1 MLKTQ
6 LRAFTCGIVATMAM
20 TFSAYAHNEKQ
31 TEVDMP
37 KLSETFGNLLG
48 KNMKDSGFDFDIDQ
62 VIVGIRKGIKNE
74 PPTLSTEQY
83 QNMMMIVQQN
93 AFQKLS
99 DENLRKADTFMKDN
113 AKAPDV
119 KTIEP
124 NKLQYLILEKGKGAV
139 VTDEDSPVINYTG
152 KYIDG
157 TVFSTSEETGGPI
170 TIPLKHTIPGF
181 KKGIAGMAEG
191 EKRRLF
197 IHPDEGYGSSAGHLP
212 PNSLLI
218 FDIDLIS
225 AKSKDTDDSDDSDD
239 SDDDADDENDD
250 DSDDEDDMKDTPKK

>member
-1 MLKTQ
+1 MLKTN
-6 LRAFTCGIVATMAM
+6 LRAFTCGIIATFAM
-20 TFSAYAHNEKQ
+20 TFSAEAHNEQ
-31 TEVDMP
+31 TDVDMP

-62 VIVGIRKGIKNE
+62 VIVGIRKGINNE
-74 PPTLSTEQY
+74 APSLSTEQY
-83 QNMMMIVQQN
+83 QTMMMVVQQN

-99 DENLRKADTFMKDN
+99 DDNLRKADTFMKDN
-113 AKAPDV
+113 AKATDV
-119 KTIEP
+119 QTLEP
-124 NKLQYLILEKGKGAV
+124 NKLQYQVLAKGTGTT
-139 VTDEDSPVINYTG
+139 VTEEDSPQINYSG

-181 KKGIAGMAEG
+181 RKGIAGMTEG

-218 FDIDLIS
+218 FDIEVIA
-225 AKSKDTDDSDDSDD
+225 AKSNDL
-239 SDDDADDENDD
+239 DDDADTTDD
-250 DSDDEDDMKDTPKK
+250 DSDEDDAEDEEDKK

>member
-1 MLKTQ
+1 MLKTN
-6 LRAFTCGIVATMAM
+6 LRAFTCGVIASFAM
-20 TFSAYAHNEKQ
+20 TFSADAHDDHS

-62 VIVGIRKGIKNE
+62 VIVGIRKGINNE
-74 PPTLSTEQY
+74 APALNTEQY
-83 QNMMMIVQQN
+83 QTMMMIVQQN
-93 AFQKLS
+93 AFKKLS
-99 DENLRKADTFMKDN
+99 DENLRKAETFMKEN
-113 AKAPDV
+113 ATADGV
-119 KTIEP
+119 KTIES
-124 NKLQYLILEKGKGAV
+124 NKLQYLVLQKGTGAV
-139 VTDEDSPVINYTG
+139 VTEEDSPQINYSG
-152 KYIDG
+152 KYVDG

-181 KKGIAGMAEG
+181 RKGITGMAEG

-218 FDIDLIS
+218 FDIELLA
-225 AKSKDTDDSDDSDD
+225 AKSNDA
-239 SDDDADDENDD
+239 DDADQDDD
-250 DSDDEDDMKDTPKK
+250 DSEDDEDDSEDEDTKE

>member
-6 LRAFTCGIVATMAM
+6 IRAYTCGIIASMAM
-20 TFSAYAHNEKQ
+20 TFSAEAHDDH
-31 TEVDMP
+31 TTVDMP

-62 VIVGIRKGIKNE
+62 VIVGIKKGINNE
-74 PPTLSTEQY
+74 PPALSTEQY
-83 QNMMMIVQQN
+83 QTMMMIVQQN

-99 DENLRKADTFMKDN
+99 DENLRKAEAFMKDN
-113 AKAPDV
+113 ATAANV
-119 KTIEP
+119 QTLEP
-124 NKLQYLILEKGKGAV
+124 NKLQFLVLEKGKGVV
-139 VTDEDSPVINYTG
+139 VTEEDSPLINYTG
-152 KYIDG
+152 KYMDG
-157 TVFSTSEETGGPI
+157 TTFSTSEETGGPI

-181 KKGIAGMAEG
+181 KKGISGMAEG

-218 FDIDLIS
+218 FDIEVIA
-225 AKSKDTDDSDDSDD
+225 AKSSDADDEDS
-239 SDDDADDENDD
+239 DDADDED
-250 DSDDEDDMKDTPKK
+250 DSDEDDVDAVEEEKKA

>member
-1 MLKTQ
+1 MLKTS
-6 LRAFTCGIVATMAM
+6 LRAFTCGVVASFAM
-20 TFSAYAHNEKQ
+20 TMSAEAHDDHT

-62 VIVGIRKGIKNE
+62 VIVGIRKGINNE
-74 PPTLSTEQY
+74 PPALSTEQY
-83 QNMMMIVQQN
+83 QTMMMVVQQN

-99 DENLRKADTFMKDN
+99 DENLRKADTFMKEN
-113 AKAPDV
+113 AKATDV
-119 KTIEP
+119 QTIEP
-124 NKLQYLILEKGKGAV
+124 NKLQYLVLQKGTGAT
-139 VTDEDSPVINYTG
+139 VTEEDSPQINYSG
-152 KYIDG
+152 KYVDG

-181 KKGIAGMAEG
+181 RKGITGMAEG

-218 FDIDLIS
+218 FDIEVIA
-225 AKSKDTDDSDDSDD
+225 AKSNDA
-239 SDDDADDENDD
+239 DDADQD
-250 DSDDEDDMKDTPKK
+250 DDEDDSDEDDEDDSEDEKAKK

>member
-6 LRAFTCGIVATMAM
+6 LRAFSCGVIAAFAM
-20 TFSAYAHNEKQ
+20 TMNAQAHDDHM
-31 TEVDMP
+31 EVDMP

-48 KNMKDSGFDFDIDQ
+48 KNMKDSGFDFDVDQ
-62 VIVGIRKGIKNE
+62 VIVGIRKGINNE
-74 PPTLSTEQY
+74 QPSLTTEQY
-83 QNMMMIVQQN
+83 QTMMMVVQQN

-99 DENLRKADTFMKDN
+99 DENLRKAETFMKDN
-113 AKAPDV
+113 ATAANV
-119 KTIEP
+119 QTIEP
-124 NKLQYLILEKGKGAV
+124 NKLQFLILQKGTGTT
-139 VTDEDSPVINYTG
+139 VTENDTPQINYTG
-152 KYIDG
+152 KYVDG

-181 KKGIAGMAEG
+181 RKGITGMVEG

-218 FDIDLIS
+218 FDIEVVA
-225 AKSKDTDDSDDSDD
+225 AKSNDI
-239 SDDDADDENDD
+239 DADDED
-250 DSDDEDDMKDTPKK
+250 DSDDEDEDSEEEDKE

>member
-6 LRAFTCGIVATMAM
+6 LRAFTCGIVASMAM
-20 TFSAYAHNEKQ
+20 AFSADAHDDHS
-31 TEVDMP
+31 TTVDMP

-62 VIVGIRKGIKNE
+62 VIVGIKKGINNE
-74 PPTLSTEQY
+74 APALTTEQY
-83 QNMMMIVQQN
+83 QTMMMVVQQN
-93 AFQKLS
+93 AFKKLS
-99 DENLRKADTFMKDN
+99 DENLNKAEVFMKEN
-113 AKAPDV
+113 ATAKDV
-119 KTIEP
+119 QTLEP
-124 NKLQYLILEKGKGAV
+124 NKLQFLVLEKGKGAI
-139 VTDEDSPVINYTG
+139 VTEEDSPLINYTG
-152 KYIDG
+152 KYMDG
-157 TVFSTSEETGGPI
+157 TTFSTSEETGGPI

-218 FDIDLIS
+218 FDIEVIA
-225 AKSKDTDDSDDSDD
+225 AKSSE
-239 SDDDADDENDD
+239 A
-250 DSDDEDDMKDTPKK
+250 DDEDDSDEADDEDDSDEDEAVDAPKPEKKA